1 MVRILLIQL
10 EDSKSPLLNLLISTG
25 FNVTKVFEVG
35 DALKGINSKKF
46 DLVFCD
52 HDLGNHDGFYIFNT
66 IQAFLEELFIPF
78 FLILDRSV
86 LKEELMLVHELG
98 IDNVIFTPFDKE
110 SIVAKIEQT
119 LKKKTEV
126 NLFRVKDFNSFFNYS
141 LAPMIWV
148 SKDKIHRVNHAT
160 GKILGDYAQQ
170 LLDKKVEQVFELKE
184 DDSTRLSY
192 FKFKHQVV
200 NECNLNSIKLKNGI
214 PQLFDL
220 YFFRGKFTG
229 STEFLIE
236 VCYLP
241 AELKNKT
248 RKKAHSSLSTEA
260 ELKLTS
266 REQEVFR
273 LSADGLPLKLI
284 AEKLD
289 ISRRTVERHRANIMQ
304 KTKSNSIIEAISK
317 IRNFEYHHS

>member
-1 MVRILLIQL
+1 MVKIVLVQL
-10 EDSKSPLLNLLISTG
+10 EGSDDSLAELLTENG
-25 FNVTKVFEVG
+25 FEVHKVFEVG
-35 DALKGINSKKF
+35 DALKAINSKKF

-52 HDLGNHDGFYIFNT
+52 HNLGNHDGFYVYKS

-78 FLILDRSV
+78 FLILDREV
-86 LKEELMLVHELG
+86 LKEELLLVYELG
-98 IDNVIFTPFDKE
+98 IDNVIFKPSEKDA
-110 SIVAKIEQT
+110 IINKIEQT

-126 NLFRVKDFNSFFNYS
+126 NLFRVKDFKAYFKSS

-148 SKDKIHRVNHAT
+148 KDDKVQSLNYSI
-160 GKILGDYAQQ
+160 GKILGDFSDQF
-170 LLDKKVEQVFELKE
+170 LDKKVEQIFELKE
-184 DDSTRLSY
+184 EDSTRLSY

-200 NECNLNSIKLKNGI
+200 NECYLNSIKLKQGI
-214 PQLFDL
+214 TQTFDL
-220 YFFRGKFTG
+220 YFYRGKSTG

-241 AELKNKT
+241 TELKAKL
-248 RKKAHSSLSTEA
+248 KGGKSTSVRNEDS
-260 ELKLTS
+260 LKLTA

-284 AEKLD
+284 AERLD

-304 KTKSNSIIEAISK
+304 KTNSNSIIEAISK
-317 IRNFEYHHS
+317 IRNYEYHNS